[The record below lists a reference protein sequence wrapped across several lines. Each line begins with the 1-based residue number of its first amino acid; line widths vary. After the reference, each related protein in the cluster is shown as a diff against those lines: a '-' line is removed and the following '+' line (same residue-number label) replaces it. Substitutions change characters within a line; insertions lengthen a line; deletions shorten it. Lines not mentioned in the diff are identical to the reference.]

1 MLTFNLANTSVMKI
15 DESKVRVSFNER
27 LSDKQIEA
35 GIVAKA
41 TIIHPAF
48 TTRATIRENNGR
60 LYVFGSSV
68 QSNSAGENNGGTW
81 FNIVSLEQAF
91 RNYIIEKY
99 KEFKEGKMKARDA
112 WYLQEVGKHAP
123 IPTASETSE
132 ELDILGLTIITNL
145 SDDQI
150 NSGIVAKVNM
160 KTSIADVRGITIYRS
175 MFGESLYLQ
184 EQAEDKDRKIPGY
197 KLTKEAEV
205 QILSYLHSLVTDW
218 GEPPTPKKRTNGKSM
233 EETIEKLLGEEEKDP
248 TFNEDRYFG

>member
-1 MLTFNLANTSVMKI
+1 MKI
-15 DESKVRVSFNER
+15 DESKVRVTFNER

-48 TTRATIRENNGR
+48 TTRATIRENNSR

-68 QSNSAGENNGGTW
+68 QSNNGNNSEGENNNNSGGTW

-132 ELDILGLTIITNL
+132 ELDILGLTIVTNL

-160 KTSIADVRGITIYRS
+160 KTSIADVRGITVYRS

-197 KLTKEAEV
+197 RLTKEAEV

-218 GEPPTPKKRTNGKSM
+218 GEPPTPKERKSTNGKSI
-233 EETIEKLLGEEEKDP
+233 EETVEKLLGEGERDP
-248 TFNEDRYFG
+248 IFNEDRYFG